1 MFRFT
6 IHDIIESIQETE
18 NNEERIIRWKPG
30 VKSGVAYLIHIRTG
44 DKGASLNFRFGSA
57 CLTLK
62 LYGDSG
68 ISNEIL
74 LNIPME
80 QTFYLQP
87 NQTDTFEINSIS
99 TIIGQINSIDL
110 YHNGSNKQDS
120 WCIDWMDI
128 KDITTN
134 KSYRFDIL

>member
-1 MFRFT
+1 MSNRG
-6 IHDIIESIQETE
+6 I
-18 NNEERIIRWKPG
+18 
-30 VKSGVAYLIHIRTG
+30 AYLIHIRTG

-80 QTFYLQP
+80 QTFYLKP

-110 YHNGSNKQDS
+110 YHNGSHKQDS
-120 WCIDWMDI
+120 WCIDWMEI

-134 KSYRFDIL
+134 KSYRFDIEE